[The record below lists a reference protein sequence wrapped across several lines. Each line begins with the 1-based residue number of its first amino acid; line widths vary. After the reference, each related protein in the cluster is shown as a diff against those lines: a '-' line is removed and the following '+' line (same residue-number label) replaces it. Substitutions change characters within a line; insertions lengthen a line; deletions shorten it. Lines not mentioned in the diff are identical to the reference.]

1 MAQATSRDMHVR
13 LTYADITVTIVA
25 EAVSYSPD
33 ALSDMSNRAVN
44 MLTEALLV
52 IGPYE
57 RASIGAP
64 IDDDDLDEDIDDD

>member
-1 MAQATSRDMHVR
+1 MAQATSRDLHVR
-13 LTYADITVTIVA
+13 LTYGDITVTIVA
-25 EAVSYSPD
+25 EGVSYSPD

-64 IDDDDLDEDIDDD
+64 FDDDDDEDIDDDD